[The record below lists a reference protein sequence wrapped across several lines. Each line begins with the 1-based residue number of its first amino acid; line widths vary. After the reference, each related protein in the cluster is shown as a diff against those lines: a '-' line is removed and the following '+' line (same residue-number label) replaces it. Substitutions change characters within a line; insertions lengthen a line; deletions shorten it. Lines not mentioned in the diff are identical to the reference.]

1 MWWPGFTW
9 WVWCDLEMLEGL
21 EPVLSFLHVLKLSH
35 LVLSWQPVTSRRCE
49 TEKLGNQR
57 AGGGGIA
64 GIISGSM
71 LQVMSLVLTVPL

>member
-1 MWWPGFTW
+1 
-9 WVWCDLEMLEGL
+9 MLEGL

-57 AGGGGIA
+57 AGGGNSRNYLWVNATGNVI
-64 GIISGSM
+64 GLDCTFVILLESRS
-71 LQVMSLVLTVPL
+71 PCW